1 MMMSAGSSFM
11 SERLHHPSERL
22 MMMSAMILKART
34 ATFDDD
40 FGETSFHER
49 AVGPPERASDDDVGA
64 ELDGFGDDVGGAS
77 LHQRAAA
84 PPERASDDDVGGEF
98 DGQRCDF

>member
-1 MMMSAGSSFM
+1 MMMSAGPSFM

-49 AVGPPERASDDDVGA
+49 AVGPPERASDDDVG
-64 ELDGFGDDVGGAS
+64 
-77 LHQRAAA
+77 
-84 PPERASDDDVGGEF
+84 GEF
-98 DGQRCDF
+98 DGQGCDFG